1 MKKWTIW
8 GIIFYIHSAVL
19 LFLGFDRLGGYQN
32 SETYTDTNK
41 YAYVG
46 GDAYNYII
54 NTNVLTGYLVL
65 SASFFVA
72 GTMLIATGSI
82 LKAIKGNQ
90 ENVKQVSSTVSIEK

>member
-1 MKKWTIW
+1 MNKVNNSGEQKEWRIW

-32 SETYTDTNK
+32 SKKSNTDLNK

-54 NTNVLTGYLVL
+54 NTNVLTGFFVL

-82 LKAIKGNQ
+82 LRAIK
-90 ENVKQVSSTVSIEK
+90 EK

>member
-1 MKKWTIW
+1 MNDRHKKENYRENKKWTIW
-8 GIIFYIHSAVL
+8 EIIFYIHSAVL

-32 SETYTDTNK
+32 SETYTDSNK

-54 NTNVLTGYLVL
+54 NTNVLTGFFVL

-82 LKAIKGNQ
+82 LKAIK
-90 ENVKQVSSTVSIEK
+90 EK

>member
-1 MKKWTIW
+1 MW

-32 SETYTDTNK
+32 SKKSNTDSNK

-54 NTNVLTGYLVL
+54 NINVLSV
-65 SASFFVA
+65 SFFVA

-82 LKAIKGNQ
+82 LRAIK
-90 ENVKQVSSTVSIEK
+90 EK